1 MGEQKEPTGTNPPRQ
16 YPKMGGAPNWTSIF
30 TERPDLD
37 PPGYAEALIAMADRK
52 IKLQEKAA
60 ELETQ
65 KTKNKKKL
73 GRGEKA

>member
-1 MGEQKEPTGTNPPRQ
+1 MGEQKEPTGTNPPCQ
-16 YPKMGGAPNWTSIF
+16 YPNMGGPPNWTSIF

-65 KTKNKKKL
+65 KTKKKKKL
-73 GRGEKA
+73 GRGEKV